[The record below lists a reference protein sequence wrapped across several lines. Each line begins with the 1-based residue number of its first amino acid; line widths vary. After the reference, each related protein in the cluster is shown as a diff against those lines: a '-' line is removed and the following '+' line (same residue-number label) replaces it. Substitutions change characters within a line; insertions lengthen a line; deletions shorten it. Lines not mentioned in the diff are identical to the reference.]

1 MAALTGN
8 SIASTYKDLLQ
19 VSNSNSGIDGTGR
32 TVSDGEGTSSILY
45 LSSSYVGVGA
55 AGESPL
61 HVYKAATSQKH
72 TPEELLRLEQKDEGV
87 DMSAGHGPALTF
99 YVGETGGS
107 DHGGSIAVVR
117 EAEGDAD
124 SAAAMSFYTA
134 GDDSAPTEKAR
145 ITSTGKVGI
154 GTTSP
159 TSLLTVAGS
168 ISGSSTIENVGAVTF
183 GSTLNVTGAVSGA
196 AGTFTT
202 LGGTSLALQSGGI
215 TAAGAIAGATNISGS
230 GTLQM
235 VGNAFLGGTLNVTGN
250 ADFDGTVTCDTSL
263 TIDSTTISAAEIGVL
278 DGVSAG
284 TAAASKAVV
293 LDGSKNIATIG
304 TIGCG
309 AITSTGNSSYGTLT
323 GGAISGSG
331 ALQIVGNTYLGGTL
345 SVTGNA
351 DFDGTVACDTSLTI
365 DSTTISAAEIGV
377 LDGVSA
383 GTAAASKAV
392 VLDGSKNIATL
403 GTVGCGAITSTGNSS
418 YGTLTGGALSSSAT
432 LHVVGAVTFGA
443 TVASTGSIT
452 ATGNLSG
459 AAVQGTTA
467 TLTSLALQSGGITAA
482 GNIAGAGALSGSG
495 TLEMVGPTRLG
506 STLGVTGSITSKG
519 DLILDD
525 GGSLKEA
532 GGTAAF
538 TYDGSGHV
546 TKIGQDTPSD
556 GQALIWDTSGTPD
569 RAVWAAVT
577 AGAAGTDTQVQFNDG
592 GSNLGGDGGL
602 TYNKTTDVLSFV
614 NASGSGTLQA
624 VGATTF
630 GSTLNVSGTATL
642 AGKLV
647 IDNEISSSGFLQV
660 VQPTTL
666 GSTLNVSGATTL
678 AGTTSAQA
686 LTATTISGSGVLQ
699 AVGGTTLGATLNVS
713 GAVTTRANSIGLKMV
728 ADGTIAQNDVVTVS
742 GYSGAAFKVK
752 RTHPR
757 DLTSC
762 RGPFYVADA
771 AASDGQEL
779 TGVKTKLIT
788 GIDTSA
794 YPVGHA
800 VYMDAVDSGSIAL
813 TSGSATN
820 HQDLY
825 SFIIP
830 VGRIVSASAAG
841 ESLGAYVLDMPA
853 PGRPLVGRVN
863 ANTAATNT
871 AVGGFG
877 TEYFHAPVVAMPNQ
891 DLGAAPIDDDK
902 QIKTAFIGTG
912 NGGDL
917 RITCDHEMDAEMVF
931 TYIVYI

>member
-1 MAALTGN
+1 MAYNTWKGDAAVGDVVNQDDIDTLIDWENDYISLKTDGTARLTVSGSNIGFGTTSPSALTH
-8 SIASTYKDLLQ
+8 L
-19 VSNSNSGIDGTGR
+19 
-32 TVSDGEGTSSILY
+32 
-45 LSSSYVGVGA
+45 
-55 AGESPL
+55 
-61 HVYKAATSQKH
+61 YKAATTSPQ
-72 TPEELLRLEQKDEGV
+72 TVEMMRLQVADEGV
-87 DMSAGHGPALTF
+87 DMNIGSGPGIDF

-107 DHGGSIAVVR
+107 NYGGTVAVVR
-117 EAEGDAD
+117 EEASDAD
-124 SAAAMSFYTA
+124 SDAAMVFHTA
-134 GDDSAPTEKAR
+134 TDDQTPETDREKMR

-202 LGGTSLALQSGGI
+202 LGG
-215 TAAGAIAGATNISGS
+215 
-230 GTLQM
+230 
-235 VGNAFLGGTLNVTGN
+235 
-250 ADFDGTVTCDTSL
+250 
-263 TIDSTTISAAEIGVL
+263 
-278 DGVSAG
+278 
-284 TAAASKAVV
+284 
-293 LDGSKNIATIG
+293 
-304 TIGCG
+304 
-309 AITSTGNSSYGTLT
+309 
-323 GGAISGSG
+323 
-331 ALQIVGNTYLGGTL
+331 
-345 SVTGNA
+345 
-351 DFDGTVACDTSLTI
+351 
-365 DSTTISAAEIGV
+365 
-377 LDGVSA
+377 
-383 GTAAASKAV
+383 
-392 VLDGSKNIATL
+392 
-403 GTVGCGAITSTGNSS
+403 
-418 YGTLTGGALSSSAT
+418 
-432 LHVVGAVTFGA
+432 
-443 TVASTGSIT
+443 
-452 ATGNLSG
+452 
-459 AAVQGTTA
+459 
-467 TLTSLALQSGGITAA
+467 TSLALQSGGITAA

-546 TKIGQDTPSD
+546 TKIGQDTPSN
-556 GQALIWDTSGTPD
+556 GQVLTWDTGGTPD
-569 RAVWAAVT
+569 RAVWSAAPGGGG
-577 AGAAGTDTQVQFNDG
+577 AGGSDTQVQFNDG

-614 NASGSGTLQA
+614 HASGSGILQT
-624 VGATTF
+624 VGATIL
-630 GSTLNVSGTATL
+630 GSTLNVSGAVTLAATTSATNITATSL
-642 AGKLV
+642 SASANLQSAG
-647 IDNEISSSGFLQV
+647 
-660 VQPTTL
+660 PTTL
-666 GSTLNVSGATTL
+666 GSTLNVSGAATM
-678 AGTTSAQA
+678 AGKVSVDNE
-686 LTATTISGSGVLQ
+686 ISGSGTLQ
-699 AVGGTTLGATLNVS
+699 AAGATILGTTLNVS

-728 ADGTIAQNDVVTVS
+728 ADGAISQNDVLTVS

-752 RTHPR
+752 RAHPR

-762 RGPFYVADA
+762 RGPFYVADT

-800 VYMDAVDSGSIAL
+800 VYLDAIDSGSIAL
-813 TSGSATN
+813 TSGSATD
-820 HQDLY
+820 HLELY

-891 DLGAAPIDDDK
+891 DLGAGPIDDDK

-917 RITCDHEMDAEMVF
+917 RITCDHEMPSEMVF
-931 TYIVYI
+931 TYIIYI

>member
-1 MAALTGN
+1 MAYNTWKGDAAVGDIVNQDDIDTLIDWENDYISLKT
-8 SIASTYKDLLQ
+8 
-19 VSNSNSGIDGTGR
+19 DGTSR
-32 TVSDGEGTSSILY
+32 LTVSGSNIGIGTTSPDGT
-45 LSSSYVGVGA
+45 
-55 AGESPL
+55 L
-61 HVYKAATSQKH
+61 HVMKA
-72 TPEELLRLEQKDEGV
+72 
-87 DMSAGHGPALTF
+87 SAGSVT
-99 YVGETGGS
+99 VTGDQANGIIVEDDDS
-107 DHGGSIAVVR
+107 TSITLLDPSGGVIYFGDAADTDIGRIGYRHGGDYANSMYFWTNNAQQMTI
-117 EAEGDAD
+117 D
-124 SAAAMSFYTA
+124 SA
-134 GDDSAPTEKAR
+134 
-145 ITSTGKVGI
+145 GKVGI

-159 TSLLTVAGS
+159 TSLLTIAGS

-202 LGGTSLALQSGGI
+202 LGG
-215 TAAGAIAGATNISGS
+215 
-230 GTLQM
+230 
-235 VGNAFLGGTLNVTGN
+235 
-250 ADFDGTVTCDTSL
+250 
-263 TIDSTTISAAEIGVL
+263 
-278 DGVSAG
+278 
-284 TAAASKAVV
+284 
-293 LDGSKNIATIG
+293 
-304 TIGCG
+304 
-309 AITSTGNSSYGTLT
+309 
-323 GGAISGSG
+323 
-331 ALQIVGNTYLGGTL
+331 
-345 SVTGNA
+345 
-351 DFDGTVACDTSLTI
+351 
-365 DSTTISAAEIGV
+365 
-377 LDGVSA
+377 
-383 GTAAASKAV
+383 
-392 VLDGSKNIATL
+392 
-403 GTVGCGAITSTGNSS
+403 
-418 YGTLTGGALSSSAT
+418 
-432 LHVVGAVTFGA
+432 
-443 TVASTGSIT
+443 
-452 ATGNLSG
+452 
-459 AAVQGTTA
+459 
-467 TLTSLALQSGGITAA
+467 TSLALQSGGITAA

-546 TKIGQDTPSD
+546 TKIGQDTPSN
-556 GQALIWDTSGTPD
+556 GQVLTWDTGGTPD
-569 RAVWAAVT
+569 RAVWSAA
-577 AGAAGTDTQVQFNDG
+577 AGGAAGSDTQVQFNDG

-614 NASGSGTLQA
+614 NASGSGILQT
-624 VGATTF
+624 VGATIL
-630 GSTLNVSGTATL
+630 GSTLNVSGAVTLAATTSATNITATSL
-642 AGKLV
+642 SASANLQSAG
-647 IDNEISSSGFLQV
+647 
-660 VQPTTL
+660 PTTL
-666 GSTLNVSGATTL
+666 GSTLNVSGAATM
-678 AGTTSAQA
+678 AGKVSVDNE
-686 LTATTISGSGVLQ
+686 ISGSGTLQ
-699 AVGGTTLGATLNVS
+699 AAGATILGTTLNVS

-728 ADGTIAQNDVVTVS
+728 ADGAISQNDVLTVS

-752 RTHPR
+752 RAHPR

-762 RGPFYVADA
+762 RGPFYVADT

-800 VYMDAVDSGSIAL
+800 VYLDAIDSGSIAL

-871 AVGGFG
+871 AVAGFG

-891 DLGAAPIDDDK
+891 DLGAGPIDDDK

-917 RITCDHEMDAEMVF
+917 RITCDHEMPSEMVF
-931 TYIVYI
+931 TYIIYI